1 MVLFDA
7 LTEFL
12 KKQAL
17 KGANEIIGYYSK
29 KYKTV
34 HHYGTGQ
41 KGAHVV
47 GHYADVARLVGL
59 TENELYTQLKELK
72 RHANL
77 SKSYLDGAQEQYLIL
92 FLDQEDLSSPY
103 AQSFHLGLLKSI
115 EEDRRRKPP
124 VKPVC
129 RIPTVESPPIF
140 PKIVNP

>member
-77 SKSYLDGAQEQYLIL
+77 SKLYLDGAQEQYLIL
-92 FLDQEDLSSPY
+92 VLDQEDLSSPY

-124 VKPVC
+124 VKPV
-129 RIPTVESPPIF
+129 RMKPPIF
-140 PKIVNP
+140 SVKVNS

>member
-1 MVLFDA
+1 MSYDSFQPLIIILVVLFDA

-47 GHYADVARLVGL
+47 SHYADVARLVGL

-77 SKSYLDGAQEQYLIL
+77 SECHHTTASWHQRAI
-92 FLDQEDLSSPY
+92 
-103 AQSFHLGLLKSI
+103 SI
-115 EEDRRRKPP
+115 FDFR
-124 VKPVC
+124 
-129 RIPTVESPPIF
+129 SG
-140 PKIVNP
+140 

>member
-77 SKSYLDGAQEQYLIL
+77 SKLYLDGAQEQYLIL
-92 FLDQEDLSSPY
+92 VLDQEDLSSPY

-129 RIPTVESPPIF
+129 TKPPYIF
-140 PKIVNP
+140 GKS

>member
-1 MVLFDA
+1 MTHDDVIITLCNNLVVLFDA

-72 RHANL
+72 RNANL
-77 SKSYLDGAQEQYLIL
+77 SKFQIDGAIEQ
-92 FLDQEDLSSPY
+92 
-103 AQSFHLGLLKSI
+103 
-115 EEDRRRKPP
+115 
-124 VKPVC
+124 
-129 RIPTVESPPIF
+129 
-140 PKIVNP
+140 

>member
-77 SKSYLDGAQEQYLIL
+77 SKFIFYQLGGAHEQYLIL
-92 FLDQEDLSSPY
+92 
-103 AQSFHLGLLKSI
+103 I
-115 EEDRRRKPP
+115 
-124 VKPVC
+124 
-129 RIPTVESPPIF
+129 
-140 PKIVNP
+140 

>member
-1 MVLFDA
+1 MTSSSLRNLNLVVLFDA

-77 SKSYLDGAQEQYLIL
+77 SKFSLYLGGATEQYLIL
-92 FLDQEDLSSPY
+92 
-103 AQSFHLGLLKSI
+103 I
-115 EEDRRRKPP
+115 
-124 VKPVC
+124 
-129 RIPTVESPPIF
+129 
-140 PKIVNP
+140 

>member
-77 SKSYLDGAQEQYLIL
+77 SKLYLDGAQEQYLIL
-92 FLDQEDLSSPY
+92 VLDQEDLSSPY

-129 RIPTVESPPIF
+129 TNPAPLYF
-140 PKIVNP
+140 LKKVNS

>member
-77 SKSYLDGAQEQYLIL
+77 SKCTRTTASWHKRAITNIYFRSG
-92 FLDQEDLSSPY
+92 
-103 AQSFHLGLLKSI
+103 
-115 EEDRRRKPP
+115 
-124 VKPVC
+124 
-129 RIPTVESPPIF
+129 
-140 PKIVNP
+140 

>member
-47 GHYADVARLVGL
+47 SHYADVARLVGL

-77 SKSYLDGAQEQYLIL
+77 SKYADITATWHQRAISDFDFRSRRTEFAICPIISSWIAQINRT
-92 FLDQEDLSSPY
+92 
-103 AQSFHLGLLKSI
+103 G
-115 EEDRRRKPP
+115 
-124 VKPVC
+124 
-129 RIPTVESPPIF
+129 
-140 PKIVNP
+140 

>member
-77 SKSYLDGAQEQYLIL
+77 SKYSSIAASWHKRVILI
-92 FLDQEDLSSPY
+92 LDQEELSSPY

-115 EEDRRRKPP
+115 EQDRRRKPP
-124 VKPVC
+124 VKPVSL
-129 RIPTVESPPIF
+129 TLSIF
-140 PKIVNP
+140 YHIYPF

>member
-34 HHYGTGQ
+34 HHHGTGQ

-77 SKSYLDGAQEQYLIL
+77 SKC
-92 FLDQEDLSSPY
+92 P
-103 AQSFHLGLLKSI
+103 HT
-115 EEDRRRKPP
+115 
-124 VKPVC
+124 
-129 RIPTVESPPIF
+129 TVSWRQRAITNF
-140 PKIVNP
+140 YFRSG

>member
-1 MVLFDA
+1 MTHVYDSLQSLTKILVVLFDA

-34 HHYGTGQ
+34 HNYGTGQ

-72 RHANL
+72 QHANL
-77 SKSYLDGAQEQYLIL
+77 SKY
-92 FLDQEDLSSPY
+92 
-103 AQSFHLGLLKSI
+103 
-115 EEDRRRKPP
+115 R
-124 VKPVC
+124 
-129 RIPTVESPPIF
+129 
-140 PKIVNP
+140 

>member
-77 SKSYLDGAQEQYLIL
+77 SKLYLDGAQEQYLIL
-92 FLDQEDLSSPY
+92 FFRSRRPEFAICPIISSWI
-103 AQSFHLGLLKSI
+103 AQINRGRQK
-115 EEDRRRKPP
+115 
-124 VKPVC
+124 
-129 RIPTVESPPIF
+129 T
-140 PKIVNP
+140 

>member
-1 MVLFDA
+1 MSYDSFQPLSIILVVLFDA

-77 SKSYLDGAQEQYLIL
+77 SKYSSIAASWHKRVISNFDFRSRRTEFAICPIIPSWIAQINRT
-92 FLDQEDLSSPY
+92 
-103 AQSFHLGLLKSI
+103 G
-115 EEDRRRKPP
+115 
-124 VKPVC
+124 
-129 RIPTVESPPIF
+129 
-140 PKIVNP
+140 

>member
-1 MVLFDA
+1 MTSLSLRNNTKHNLVVLFDA

-77 SKSYLDGAQEQYLIL
+77 SKFIFGLGGAKEQYLI
-92 FLDQEDLSSPY
+92 F
-103 AQSFHLGLLKSI
+103 I
-115 EEDRRRKPP
+115 
-124 VKPVC
+124 
-129 RIPTVESPPIF
+129 
-140 PKIVNP
+140 